1 MTGNDDV
8 DVISGGGST
17 DISLDSNIDEDSI
30 HVTAGSD
37 EMLITDK
44 STLELVLRK
53 YKEGIEAKTEWS
65 GYAGISITVLS
76 ILLVADF
83 EQSFGLNESFWL
95 ALYAFFLIYSLY
107 RLFRSGISWF
117 RNKDKADIEFVIS
130 KLKRQGSEKQ

>member
-1 MTGNDDV
+1 MTGSDDV

-17 DISLDSNIDEDSI
+17 DISLNSNIDEDSI

-53 YKEGIEAKTEWS
+53 YKETIETKTEWS
-65 GYAGISITVLS
+65 GYGGISLTVLS

-83 EQSFGLNESFWL
+83 EQSFGINENFWL
-95 ALYAFFLIYSLY
+95 ALYAFLLIYSLY
-107 RLFRSGISWF
+107 RLFRAVIWWF
-117 RNKDKADIEFVIS
+117 RNNNKTDIEFVIS
-130 KLKRQGSEKQ
+130 KLKQQES